1 MGNKMARKIKRKNIA
16 KKRRAL
22 QKDVNEKVG
31 MFFDIPDECSACQSP
46 FDKTNREMISSWNVI
61 VKEEEKIV
69 RLYCPECWTR
79 ANKLI
84 EEIKARGIKVED

>member
-69 RLYCPECWTR
+69 RLYCPECWGR

-84 EEIKARGIKVED
+84 EEIKSRGIKGGD